1 MEQSKQQELSELASH
16 QIKLA
21 KEYAEQRTKSGNA
34 KADLDLI
41 LTANIGYIREKK
53 ANVGM
58 DMAYI
63 MLMESSKAA
72 SNLYKEWQL
81 SENNYKGLEKL
92 IEAHQSKI
100 SLEQS
105 IMRYIGQG
113 EKYGG

>member
-1 MEQSKQQELSELASH
+1 MTPEKQAELSKLASH

-21 KEYAEQRTKSGNA
+21 EDYSKERTKSGNA

-41 LTANIGYIREKK
+41 LTANISEIREKK

-63 MLMESSKAA
+63 MLMEDHVEAA
-72 SNLYKEWQL
+72 KLYKEWQQ

-105 IMRYIGQG
+105 IMKYVGTG
-113 EKYGG
+113 EKYG

>member
-1 MEQSKQQELSELASH
+1 MDHKKQEELSKLASH
-16 QIKLA
+16 QIELA
-21 KEYAEQRTKSGNA
+21 GQYAEQRTKSGNA

-41 LTANIGYIREKK
+41 LTAHIGAIREKK

-63 MLMESSKAA
+63 MLMETHDVAA
-72 SNLYKEWQL
+72 KLYKEWQQA
-81 SENNYKGLEKL
+81 ENNYKGLEKL

-105 IMRYIGQG
+105 IMKYVGTG